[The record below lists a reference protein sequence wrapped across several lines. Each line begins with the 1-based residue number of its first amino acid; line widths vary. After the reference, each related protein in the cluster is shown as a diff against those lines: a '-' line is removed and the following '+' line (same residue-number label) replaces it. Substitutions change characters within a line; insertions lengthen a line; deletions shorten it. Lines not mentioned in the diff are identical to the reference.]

1 MNTQTIRPVLSEA
14 DSLADLQ
21 GKPRT
26 FSYRV
31 RRALLVPVLAVVA
44 VLTGCATDMSKY
56 YEVQGKAIEAD
67 NNAVMALA
75 AAAAQGNQGAI
86 MALALRRSAAGQ
98 IAVPQDKALQ
108 WASILVPGLT
118 NLYAINRNTAVQVE
132 QIKAE
137 TEQYTTT
144 MGTLQGIATG
154 AFNNPTYLPMQ
165 PSENPTY
172 LPVTPGPQPLR
183 PVEPTPTETS
193 TSQ

>member
-26 FSYRV
+26 LSYLV

-75 AAAAQGNQGAI
+75 TAAAQGNQGAI
-86 MALALRRSAAGQ
+86 MALALRQSAAGK
-98 IAVPQDKALQ
+98 IAVPQDKALA
-108 WASILVPGLT
+108 WASVLVPALT
-118 NLYAINRNTAVQVE
+118 NIYGINRNAAISMQ
-132 QIKAE
+132 QIEAE
-137 TEQYTTT
+137 TQQYTTT

-154 AFNNPTYLPMQ
+154 AFNNPTYLPMT

-183 PVEPTPTETS
+183 PVEPTPTET
-193 TSQ
+193 TTTP